1 MRSPWC
7 LVTKASLHV
16 FILLACFVFAP
27 ALWGQELNVYFKTT
41 PRLELLRPF
50 ADPADLA
57 LLITDADGRPVD
69 NATVNVR
76 LDAPTPGG
84 FFSTDMPIVEGT
96 RLNEMTLKLRQGR
109 VSWKYLFP
117 IRGEYKLVV
126 DVRAADGRQA
136 ARTFVFKIREN
147 ESKWLALGAFS
158 VALFVLGFGAG
169 RVFTRTRAQAAL
181 VVLALSIGI
190 SARGMTAPSPQANSV
205 GKLEVEPATVG
216 KLSRIAWRLENA
228 GQPDPRT
235 VLLTLTVTHL
245 EKGKIVFA
253 VEKLPIAGEFA
264 TQFQFPDGAEYRVT
278 AAANIADLGP
288 VHGEQVISVAGIE
301 PPARAAAPAL
311 FYFIGLIAAGL
322 GVGRW
327 SKIRAAPPERR

>member
-1 MRSPWC
+1 MS
-7 LVTKASLHV
+7 LKATLYISV
-16 FILLACFVFAP
+16 LLAGFVFVP
-27 ALWGQELNVYFKTT
+27 AVGSQDLNVYFKTT
-41 PRLELLRPF
+41 PRIELLRPF

-76 LDAPTPGG
+76 LDAPAPGR

-117 IRGEYKLVV
+117 IRGEYKLLV
-126 DVRAADGRQA
+126 DVHTADGRKA
-136 ARTFVFKIREN
+136 ARSFVVRIREN
-147 ESKWLALGAFS
+147 ESKWFALGAFS

-169 RVFTRTRAQAAL
+169 RIFTKIRIHAAL
-181 VVLALSIGI
+181 IVLTCLLAAPAQG
-190 SARGMTAPSPQANSV
+190 ATAPVPEARLV

-235 VLLTLTVTHL
+235 VLLTLTVNHL
-245 EKGKIVFA
+245 ENGKIVFA
-253 VEKLPIAGEFA
+253 VEKLPIAGEFV

-278 AAANIADLGP
+278 AATNVAGLGP
-288 VHGEQVISVAGIE
+288 IRNEQVISVTGIE

-311 FYFIGLIAAGL
+311 CYFIGLIAAGL

-327 SKIRAAPPERR
+327 SKIRGATVEPR

>member
-1 MRSPWC
+1 LSLR
-7 LVTKASLHV
+7 ASLYL
-16 FILLACFVFAP
+16 FIILASFVFAP
-27 ALWGQELNVYFKTT
+27 ALRGQELNVYFKTT
-41 PRLELLRPF
+41 PRIDLLRPF

-57 LLITDADGRPVD
+57 FLVTDADGRPME
-69 NATVNVR
+69 NAAVTVR
-76 LDAPTPGG
+76 LDAPAPGR

-109 VSWKYLFP
+109 VNWRYLFP

-126 DVRAADGRQA
+126 DVLAADGRQA
-136 ARTFVFKIREN
+136 VRTFVFKIREN

-181 VVLALSIGI
+181 VVLALLIGI
-190 SARGMTAPSPQANSV
+190 SARENDGSIAASESV

-245 EKGKIVFA
+245 ETGKIVFA

-264 TQFQFPDGAEYRVT
+264 TKFQFPDGAEYRVT
-278 AAANIADLGP
+278 AASNIADLGP
-288 VHGEQVISVAGIE
+288 VHSEQVIPVTGIE
-301 PPARAAAPAL
+301 PPAGAATPTL
-311 FYFIGLIAAGL
+311 FYFVGLIAAGL

-327 SKIRAAPPERR
+327 SKIRAATVKRR

>member
-1 MRSPWC
+1 MS
-7 LVTKASLHV
+7 LKATLYISV
-16 FILLACFVFAP
+16 LLAGFVFVP
-27 ALWGQELNVYFKTT
+27 AVGSQDLNVYFKTT

-57 LLITDADGRPVD
+57 LLITDADGRPVN

-76 LDAPTPGG
+76 LDAPAPGR

-147 ESKWLALGAFS
+147 ESKWLILGAFS

-169 RVFTRTRAQAAL
+169 RIFTRT
-181 VVLALSIGI
+181 
-190 SARGMTAPSPQANSV
+190 
-205 GKLEVEPATVG
+205 
-216 KLSRIAWRLENA
+216 
-228 GQPDPRT
+228 
-235 VLLTLTVTHL
+235 
-245 EKGKIVFA
+245 
-253 VEKLPIAGEFA
+253 
-264 TQFQFPDGAEYRVT
+264 
-278 AAANIADLGP
+278 
-288 VHGEQVISVAGIE
+288 
-301 PPARAAAPAL
+301 
-311 FYFIGLIAAGL
+311 
-322 GVGRW
+322 
-327 SKIRAAPPERR
+327 

>member
-1 MRSPWC
+1 MS
-7 LVTKASLHV
+7 LKATLYISV
-16 FILLACFVFAP
+16 LLAGFIFVP
-27 ALWGQELNVYFKTT
+27 AVGSQDLNVYFKTT
-41 PRLELLRPF
+41 PRIELLRPF
-50 ADPADLA
+50 ADPADLTF
-57 LLITDADGRPVD
+57 LVTDADGRPME
-69 NATVNVR
+69 NATVSVR
-76 LDAPTPGG
+76 LDAPAPGR

-136 ARTFVFKIREN
+136 ARTFVFEIREN

-158 VALFVLGFGAG
+158 MALFVLGFGAG
-169 RVFTRTRAQAAL
+169 RIFTRARAQVAL
-181 VVLALSIGI
+181 VVLALVIGI

-216 KLSRIAWRLENA
+216 KLSRIVWRLENA

-253 VEKLPIAGEFA
+253 VEKLPIAGEFV
-264 TQFQFPDGAEYRVT
+264 TKFQFPDGAEYRVT
-278 AAANIADLGP
+278 AASNIAGLVP
-288 VHGEQVISVAGIE
+288 VHSEQVISATGIE
-301 PPARAAAPAL
+301 PPAHAAAPAL
-311 FYFIGLIAAGL
+311 FCFIGLIAAGL

-327 SKIRAAPPERR
+327 SKIRAAPRERR

>member
-1 MRSPWC
+1 LS
-7 LVTKASLHV
+7 LKATLYISV
-16 FILLACFVFAP
+16 LLAGFVFVP
-27 ALWGQELNVYFKTT
+27 AVGSQDLNVYFKTT

-76 LDAPTPGG
+76 LDAPAPGG

-109 VSWKYLFP
+109 ISWKYLFP

-126 DVRAADGRQA
+126 DVRTADGRKA
-136 ARTFVFKIREN
+136 AKTFVFKIREN

-158 VALFVLGFGAG
+158 VALFIVGFGAG
-169 RVFTRTRAQAAL
+169 RVFTKTRAQAAL
-181 VVLALSIGI
+181 VVLALSIGV
-190 SARGMTAPSPQANSV
+190 SARGAMAPSPQGSSV
-205 GKLEVEPATVG
+205 GKLEVEPARVG
-216 KLSRIAWRLENA
+216 KLSRIAWRLESN
-228 GQPDPRT
+228 GRIDLRT
-235 VLLTLTVTHL
+235 VLLTITVTHL

-253 VEKLPIAGEFA
+253 VEKLPITGEFA
-264 TQFQFPDGAEYRVT
+264 TKFQFPDGAEYRVT
-278 AAANIADLGP
+278 AAANVAGLAPIRND
-288 VHGEQVISVAGIE
+288 QVISVTGIE

-311 FYFIGLIAAGL
+311 LYFIALITVGL

-327 SKIRAAPPERR
+327 SKIRAVS

>member
-1 MRSPWC
+1 MS
-7 LVTKASLHV
+7 LKATLYIFV
-16 FILLACFVFAP
+16 LLAGFVFVP
-27 ALWGQELNVYFKTT
+27 AVGSQDLNVYFKTT
-41 PRLELLRPF
+41 PRIELLRPF

-57 LLITDADGRPVD
+57 FLVTDADGRPME
-69 NATVNVR
+69 NATIRVR
-76 LDAPTPGG
+76 LDAPAPGR
-84 FFSTDMPIVEGT
+84 FFATDMPIVEGT
-96 RLNEMTLKLRQGR
+96 RLNEMTLKPRQGR
-109 VSWKYLFP
+109 ISWKYLFP

-181 VVLALSIGI
+181 VVVALSIGI
-190 SARGMTAPSPQANSV
+190 SARGMTVPSPQANSV

-253 VEKLPIAGEFA
+253 VEKLPIAGEFV

-278 AAANIADLGP
+278 AATNVAGLGP
-288 VHGEQVISVAGIE
+288 IRNEQVISVTGIE

-311 FYFIGLIAAGL
+311 CYFIGLVAAGL

-327 SKIRAAPPERR
+327 SKIRAAPRNSGR